1 MGSKPSPGVEFIRQ
15 IPCYVSRGRTHPVH
29 MPVLICGSADP
40 KAAVVQRLQKGTRA
54 RSKAA
59 VKPEWPDSPALVR
72 AQLGKH
78 LATLIRADALD
89 ADISQK
95 LAILRSDLRS
105 CRKSRQKLGN
115 QRKKMLARIAE
126 IG

>member
-1 MGSKPSPGVEFIRQ
+1 
-15 IPCYVSRGRTHPVH
+15 

-59 VKPEWPDSPALVR
+59 VKPEWPDSPELVR
-72 AQLGKH
+72 AQLREN
-78 LATLIRADALD
+78 LEMLIRAESLE

-95 LAILRSDLRS
+95 LAILRTDLRS
-105 CRKSRQKLGN
+105 CRKILQKLGN